1 MKHIL
6 FFILFVLFITNA
18 HAQTGINFQGV
29 ARSNNNVILASQT
42 ISLRLSILQGS
53 SSGNVEYTETR
64 NVTTNAQGLFNVVIG
79 DTGILS
85 STGNFANI
93 NWKQIPKFLKIEMD
107 PAAGSTFILMGTTQ
121 FQYVPYAQF
130 AKNIEAENI
139 IGIIPV
145 ALGGTGVNSL
155 VNLKLAMG
163 LDKLNNTSDLS
174 KPINNLTQNAL
185 DLKLN
190 AVDTIKYSKQTYIDS
205 ALLTKLSTN
214 GNAASAL
221 TALTA
226 ITAGTATKSITA
238 DTALTALTAI
248 TAGTATKSI
257 TAETALTALT
267 AVTAGTATKSITA
280 ETALTALTA
289 VTSGTA
295 SSATKL
301 SFAKGINGVAFDGS
315 KDIIITAD
323 AGTLTGTYLNA
334 TVTGSSLT
342 NLGILQKATVNG
354 KVIVG
359 TSSETSSSAI
369 LEVNSTTQGFLPP
382 RMTTVQRDLIF
393 KPVAGLTIWNIDNIR
408 LEVFD
413 GSYWVTMNGKLIQSL
428 NVGDNYGGG
437 KVAYIF
443 TSLDPGYV
451 LNEIHGIIAAPT
463 DQSSGIEWFN
473 GTIVSTGAIQNDLG
487 TGLSNTSKIINKQG
501 GKALNYAAGIAN
513 AYNGGGFTDW
523 FLPSKDE
530 LYKLY
535 LNKDK
540 IGGFDIFYPKY
551 WSSSE
556 GPSLGN
562 IMAQIMNDPGNQY
575 TESYNTKNRVRAIRL
590 F

>member
-79 DTGILS
+79 DTGTLS

-130 AKNIEAENI
+130 AKNIDAENI
-139 IGIIPV
+139 IGIIPI

-174 KPINNLTQNAL
+174 KPINILTQNAL

-267 AVTAGTATKSITA
+267 AVTS
-280 ETALTALTA
+280 E
-289 VTSGTA
+289 TA

-323 AGTLTGTYLNA
+323 AGTLTGTFLNA

-369 LEVNSTTQGFLPP
+369 LEVSSTTQGFLPP
-382 RMTTVQRDLIF
+382 RMTTVQRDLIV
-393 KPVAGLTIWNIDNIR
+393 KPVAGLTIWNIDNIQ

-413 GSYWVTMNGKLIQSL
+413 GSYWVTMSGKIQPL
-428 NVGDNYGGG
+428 KVGDNYGGG
-437 KVAYIF
+437 KIAYIF
-443 TSLDPGYV
+443 TSIDPGYV
-451 LNEIHGIIAAPT
+451 PNETHGIIAAPT

-473 GTIVSTGAIQNDLG
+473 GKIVSTGAIQTGLG
-487 TGLSNTSKIINKQG
+487 TGLSNTMKIINKQG
-501 GKALNYAAGIAN
+501 GIALNYAAGIAN

-530 LYKLY
+530 LNKLY
-535 LNKDK
+535 LNKEL
-540 IGGFDIFYPKY
+540 IGGFDSFFNPHY

-562 IMAQIMNDPGNQY
+562 IMAQIFNLNGGNQF
-575 TESYNTKNRVRAIRL
+575 TESFNTTNRVRAIRL

>member
-79 DTGILS
+79 DTGTLS

-130 AKNIEAENI
+130 AKNIDAENI
-139 IGIIPV
+139 IGIIPI

-174 KPINNLTQNAL
+174 KPINILTQNAL

-190 AVDTIKYSKQTYIDS
+190 AVDTIKYSKLTYIDS

-226 ITAGTATKSITA
+226 I
-238 DTALTALTAI
+238 
-248 TAGTATKSI
+248 
-257 TAETALTALT
+257 
-267 AVTAGTATKSITA
+267 TAGTATKSITA

-323 AGTLTGTYLNA
+323 AGTLTGTFLNA

-382 RMTTVQRDLIF
+382 RMTTVQRDLIV
-393 KPVAGLTIWNIDNIR
+393 KPVAGLTIWNIDNIQ

-413 GSYWVTMNGKLIQSL
+413 GSYWVTMSGKIQPL
-428 NVGDNYGGG
+428 KVGDNYGGG
-437 KVAYIF
+437 KIAYIF
-443 TSLDPGYV
+443 TSIDPGYV
-451 LNEIHGIIAAPT
+451 PNETHGIIAAPT

-473 GTIVSTGAIQNDLG
+473 GKIVSTGAIQTGLG
-487 TGLSNTSKIINKQG
+487 TGLSNTMKIINKQG
-501 GKALNYAAGIAN
+501 GIALNYAAGIAN

-530 LYKLY
+530 LNKLY
-535 LNKDK
+535 LNKEL
-540 IGGFDIFYPKY
+540 IGGFDSFINPHY

-562 IMAQIMNDPGNQY
+562 IMAQIFNLNGGNQF
-575 TESYNTKNRVRAIRL
+575 TESYNTTNRVRAIRL